1 MMKLKLDVDEMT
13 SEFFED
19 ARLLG
24 MVAPMKD
31 YQLCWQLNNKLRFNF
46 RTNNDIEIQLT
57 KKKRTYFF
65 GIYQYDEPN
74 SSLSHY
80 LYKNHFD
87 GEFLLPEFKHLDF
100 LWLLKGDLVNDE
112 TLNDLIKSIKT
123 MNGIQLVTELT
134 NEKIKNKGN
143 LIF

>member
-1 MMKLKLDVDEMT
+1 MKLTLNVEELT

-24 MVAPMKD
+24 IVAPVKD
-31 YQLCWQLNNKLRFNF
+31 YQFCWNVNNKLRFKF
-46 RTNNDIEIQLT
+46 RSNNGIEIQL
-57 KKKRTYFF
+57 KKKTRTYFF
-65 GIYQYDEPN
+65 AVFQYNEPN

-87 GEFLLPEFKHLDF
+87 GEYLLPEFKHLDY
-100 LWLLKGDLVNDE
+100 LWLLKGDVVDDNILHDLVNSLKM
-112 TLNDLIKSIKT
+112 LNSV
-123 MNGIQLVTELT
+123 QLVTELT
-134 NEKIKNKGN
+134 NEKIKHKGN

>member
-1 MMKLKLDVDEMT
+1 MKLRLNIEELT
-13 SEFFED
+13 TEFFED

-24 MVAPMKD
+24 IVAPVKD
-31 YQLCWQLNNKLRFNF
+31 YQFCWHLNNKLRFRF
-46 RTNNDIEIQLT
+46 RNNNDIEIQLS

-65 GIYQYDEPN
+65 CVYQYDEPN

-87 GEFLLPEFKHLDF
+87 GEYLLPEFRHLDF
-100 LWLLKGDLVNDE
+100 LWLLKGDGVSQEMLNGLVN
-112 TLNDLIKSIKT
+112 SVKT
-123 MNGIQLVTELT
+123 MNHVQLVTELT